1 MKKSKDRTSLKITDF
16 FLSKNVNPIF
26 TDFALNQ
33 NNSKDKQNSD
43 ENYLNLKEDEE
54 KSNIFLNNYQQKS
67 QNDNNNKYK
76 KKKLDE
82 NKIDNNNNI
91 NKSLSYFININ
102 SNSPMDKKRKIILL
116 DLSNNKLLSLVQ
128 INLRQNNF
136 INPQEFNSAFPYQF
150 CKMININNI
159 TYITGGKLND
169 EFSKLNYNNNIGQK
183 KCYKM
188 IYNKEKKEIQIDKM
202 PSSIFEHQSHSL
214 LYLKKFDTIVMCSGH
229 KQKNCEYFNLKEN
242 EWKRLYN
249 LQKPRENALAL
260 VYNEKYIFLIEGK
273 NQERI
278 INEDY
283 DVIDFEIFLSNKVQ
297 NYWKTYTFKNKIRVI
312 MMKNELWLIWKQPK
326 TRRRYKIGTLCYKE
340 NRYFFEYTN
349 PELEDARESGFT
361 FFPGFENTN
370 EIYTSNSLFANI
382 ETRLPNPSRPDYL
395 EILNTYGLEKD
406 STNIPFL
413 IFPTIEKNSSDAFEV
428 ITENIDKKLGIND
441 NELFWILKYIF
452 FCKYSCYKLSFFE
465 VKYIIF
471 NIAQFLYPTSH
482 AKLLHDEII

>member
-67 QNDNNNKYK
+67 QNDNNKYK

-82 NKIDNNNNI
+82 NKIDNNNNNNNNI

-260 VYNEKYIFLIEGK
+260 VYNEKYIFLIGGK
-273 NQERI
+273 NQEGI

-297 NYWKTYTFKNKIRVI
+297 NYWKTYTFKNKILLEKLGCGIINSKNDVFI
-312 MMKNELWLIWKQPK
+312 IGGYSAKNEICSWKINFERDEDDNSK
-326 TRRRYKIGTLCYKE
+326 TFIKEKFDKIYKISFVDTCDKITNYLKKHNNNNLCYIGQQ
-340 NRYFFEYTN
+340 YFSKC
-349 PELEDARESGFT
+349 DGF
-361 FFPGFENTN
+361 
-370 EIYTSNSLFANI
+370 L
-382 ETRLPNPSRPDYL
+382 
-395 EILNTYGLEKD
+395 
-406 STNIPFL
+406 
-413 IFPTIEKNSSDAFEV
+413 
-428 ITENIDKKLGIND
+428 
-441 NELFWILKYIF
+441 
-452 FCKYSCYKLSFFE
+452 
-465 VKYIIF
+465 F
-471 NIAQFLYPTSH
+471 NISLGGQLTIIPEN
-482 AKLLHDEII
+482 LL